1 MHAPTAIE
9 LRGRKIAALFC
20 EKETV
25 MMRKGLVSIVVV
37 SLLTTI
43 SASAAAQNPKDSK
56 GDVRVV
62 NTAAE
67 PVPVMVGG
75 TPTVNVGNTP
85 TVNVAGTPTVNVGT
99 LPAVSLSGTPTVNIG
114 NTPTVTLAGTPTVS
128 LGFQAEPFSAAAA
141 LNSGGNSGCGGN
153 TINAATVALFV
164 VPAGKNAVVEH
175 ASASYETPPQRA
187 PRVSLNTGDPNN
199 FSFTYLAMMQAGV
212 EANPFF
218 SVNVQFAS
226 HSVRIYAL
234 AGTTI
239 YAQHYIN
246 AHSGINEGCTHGT
259 VTITGYL
266 VPAP

>member
-1 MHAPTAIE
+1 
-9 LRGRKIAALFC
+9 
-20 EKETV
+20 
-25 MMRKGLVSIVVV
+25 MMRKDLVSIAVG
-37 SLLTTI
+37 SLLATI
-43 SASAAAQNPKDSK
+43 SASAAAQTNKDPK

-67 PVPVMVGG
+67 PVPVTVVGAPIVNVGSLPAVTLSG

-85 TVNVAGTPTVNVGT
+85 TVT
-99 LPAVSLSGTPTVNIG
+99 LSGTPTVNIG
-114 NTPTVTLAGTPTVS
+114 NTPTVALAGTPTVN
-128 LGFQAEPFSAAAA
+128 LGFQAEPFSTSAS
-141 LNSGGNSGCGGN
+141 LNSGGNPGCGGSI
-153 TINAATVALFV
+153 INAASAALFV

-175 ASASYETPPQRA
+175 VSASYETPPQRV
-187 PRVSLNTGDPNN
+187 PRVYLNTSDPNN
-199 FSFTYLAMMQAGV
+199 YFFTYLAMMQAGV
-212 EANPFF
+212 EANQFF

-226 HSVRIYAL
+226 HPIRLYAP

-239 YAQHYIN
+239 YGSHYIN